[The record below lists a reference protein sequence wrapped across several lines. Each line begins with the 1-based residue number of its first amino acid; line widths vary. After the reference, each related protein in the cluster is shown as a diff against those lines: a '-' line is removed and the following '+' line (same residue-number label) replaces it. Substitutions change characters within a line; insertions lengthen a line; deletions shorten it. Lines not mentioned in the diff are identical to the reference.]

1 MQFNLFKNDGTVE
14 VQFNLCNEDTVKFWC
29 ELFNGDEYEELASLS
44 LLLLSISP
52 TSVIC
57 ERGFSVMNYVK
68 NQYRSVLTQD
78 NLNACMAIS
87 MTNQTVTDFPFNSF
101 L

>member
-68 NQYRSVLTQD
+68 NQYQSVLTQD

-87 MTNQTVTDFPFNSF
+87 MTNHTVTFY
-101 L
+101 

>member
-1 MQFNLFKNDGTVE
+1 MMAQWM
-14 VQFNLCNEDTVKFWC
+14 CNSISAVKFWC
-29 ELFNGDEYEELASLS
+29 ELFDGDEYKELASLG

-68 NQYRSVLTQD
+68 NQYRSVLTH
-78 NLNACMAIS
+78 ACMVIS
-87 MTNQTVTDFPFNSF
+87 MTNQTVTNFPFF
-101 L
+101 VITTLL